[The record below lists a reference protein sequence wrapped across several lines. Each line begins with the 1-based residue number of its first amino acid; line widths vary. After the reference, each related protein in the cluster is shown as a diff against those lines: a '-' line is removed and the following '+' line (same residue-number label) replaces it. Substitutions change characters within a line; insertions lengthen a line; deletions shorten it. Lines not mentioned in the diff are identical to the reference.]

1 MAVIAKWAM
10 PKSVTEWERKEA
22 QKILRQMLRAYVKW
36 FVILGGAAAYIV
48 YRFYREDL
56 SRVLAAMS
64 AAAPI
69 LPLHSVLA
77 SVFRSRASGTYNISD
92 SRLTDGASRRS
103 YRWARLE
110 GYRFMDH
117 PGVPE
122 LRYLAFKLHGRR
134 EWKKWAFD
142 PREMS
147 EPVLREI
154 METHLPGR
162 SWDGMPTGM

>member
-1 MAVIAKWAM
+1 MATIVKWTM

-22 QKILRQMLRAYVKW
+22 QKALRQMLRAYVKW

-48 YRFYREDL
+48 YRFYRQDL

-69 LPLHSVLA
+69 LPLHSLFA
-77 SVFRSRASGTYNISD
+77 HVFRSRAGGTYSISD
-92 SRLTDGASRRS
+92 SHLTDGASRHS
-103 YRWARLE
+103 YRWTRLE
-110 GYRFMDH
+110 AYRFMEH

-122 LRYLAFKLHGRR
+122 LRCLAFKLHGRR

-154 METHLPGR
+154 MEARLPGR
-162 SWDGMPTGM
+162 CWDGMPADV